1 MPPSDADRVED
12 PNGLLDQDDHMR
24 DMERLE
30 MEVVRVDRPHTTI
43 ARVTG
48 RIAPLRP
55 APWATPNVAVRI
67 EVESPEGARP
77 ISRVYT
83 VRSFD
88 AERLEIEIDFVMHGA
103 DSPAMRWLA
112 AATPGARVWM
122 TGPRA
127 HFVPPSDTGRQ
138 VAILADDTAIPAVH
152 AILAAWPEGVEGTVW
167 LDTNEPG
174 LVDELPDAPGVV
186 CHIQPQGPDRLLAA
200 AQTLD
205 DPARWIVWAAGERQE
220 MRRIRALLNSRGFT
234 RDDIQ
239 ILGYWR
245 RGTTSSELDRI
256 RLEQYETLRASN
268 LPLEEFD
275 DADLPI

>member
-1 MPPSDADRVED
+1 
-12 PNGLLDQDDHMR
+12 MR

-30 MEVVRVDRPHTTI
+30 MEVLRIDRPHATI

-48 RIAPLRP
+48 RIAPEHP
-55 APWATPNVAVRI
+55 APWATPNVAVRM

-88 AERLEIEIDFVMHGA
+88 PDRLEVEIDFVVHGA
-103 DSPAMRWLA
+103 DSPAMRWLKSA
-112 AATPGARVWM
+112 EPGTRIWM

-127 HFVPPSDTGRQ
+127 HFVPPADTDRQ

-152 AILAAWPEGVEGTVW
+152 AILSAWPEGVTGTVW
-167 LDTNEPG
+167 LDTNEPDC
-174 LVDELPDAPGVV
+174 VHELPVVPGVTCYV
-186 CHIQPQGPDRLLAA
+186 QPEGPDRLLAA
-200 AQTLD
+200 AQEVT
-205 DPARWIVWAAGERQE
+205 DPGQWIVWAAGERQE
-220 MRRIRALLNSRGFT
+220 MRQIRALLNGRGFT

-245 RGTTSSELDRI
+245 RGTSSSELDRT
-256 RLEQYETLRASN
+256 RLKEYAALRAKN
-268 LPLEEFD
+268 LPMEELD